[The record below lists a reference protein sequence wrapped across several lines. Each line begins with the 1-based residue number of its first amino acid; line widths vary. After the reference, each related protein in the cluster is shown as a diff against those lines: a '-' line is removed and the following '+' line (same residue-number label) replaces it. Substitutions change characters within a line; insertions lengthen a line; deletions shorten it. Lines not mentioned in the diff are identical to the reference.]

1 MLPIRVDTWQH
12 SPGDPEPLDDED
24 ELLDDEDELLE
35 DDEDELLEDD
45 DELDEDDDELLD
57 EELLE
62 DELDELGGM
71 NPHSIQLLNVAS
83 TSDQRISRLPCT
95 RAESW

>member
-1 MLPIRVDTWQH
+1 MYADAGILPTRVDTWQH
-12 SPGDPEPLDDED
+12 SPGEP